1 MKLLMEKF
9 WVGIGVLAT
18 LSVNISAVS
27 AQTSNVNLQGRYLTV
42 ISDGDFFAST
52 YVDGR
57 IPGADSRYRDTL
69 TIIPLPLT
77 ETTVS
82 LEVSNAVTSAPE
94 TLVLAPDGNTAFV
107 VEYQGQ
113 RPTGATTRNDL
124 LPGRWLTMI
133 DLKNPTQPQIL
144 DRIEVGPSPEAID
157 VHPSGNWLAIATD
170 SSTNA
175 PDGASEMLQLVPI
188 NQSTLGEPINISL
201 ESLGIPT
208 APGALNAS
216 YVEWHPS
223 GRYLAVNLYRQNRIV
238 FLEFTQNAA
247 LGEASLELWGTPV
260 SVDTDPYSG
269 RFTPDG
275 RHYITANWKRNFE
288 ATSLEGRLPN
298 QPSTVSVIRLGDRD
312 QAHQVITTV
321 ASDQSS
327 EGIAVSPDGTLVATA
342 NMRDTALPT
351 SSPRFTREATVSL
364 FSLDADSG
372 ALTKVGDFAFEGVLP
387 EGITFDATGE
397 HLVVATFA
405 YLNSSKPMGGLD
417 IWRIDREPRLG
428 LQYTGRINVPPG
440 AHQVIVS
447 P

>member
-1 MKLLMEKF
+1 
-9 WVGIGVLAT
+9 
-18 LSVNISAVS
+18 
-27 AQTSNVNLQGRYLTV
+27 
-42 ISDGDFFAST
+42 
-52 YVDGR
+52 
-57 IPGADSRYRDTL
+57 
-69 TIIPLPLT
+69 
-77 ETTVS
+77 
-82 LEVSNAVTSAPE
+82 
-94 TLVLAPDGNTAFV
+94 
-107 VEYQGQ
+107 
-113 RPTGATTRNDL
+113 
-124 LPGRWLTMI
+124 
-133 DLKNPTQPQIL
+133 
-144 DRIEVGPSPEAID
+144 
-157 VHPSGNWLAIATD
+157 
-170 SSTNA
+170 
-175 PDGASEMLQLVPI
+175 
-188 NQSTLGEPINISL
+188 
-201 ESLGIPT
+201 
-208 APGALNAS
+208 
-216 YVEWHPS
+216 
-223 GRYLAVNLYRQNRIV
+223 V

-312 QAHQVITTV
+312 RAHQVITTV